1 MKKINLPYK
10 INIDKDY
17 LKKYFKNIIQNN
29 NMRGMYYINIYYN
42 DSNTVIEII
51 KRNMDYYD
59 YSNEIDLNIMITEN
73 IFLYEID
80 NIIPNMEIIIYK
92 NKMFIEKNDNNLCEF
107 TKLVYKNTENIINNG
122 KRIKYLI

>member
-42 DSNTVIEII
+42 DSNTVIEIM
-51 KRNMDYYD
+51 KHNMDYYD
-59 YSNEIDLNIMITEN
+59 YSNEIDLNIMITKN

>member
-51 KRNMDYYD
+51 KHNMDYYD

-107 TKLVYKNTENIINNG
+107 TNLVYKNTENIINNG

>member
-42 DSNTVIEII
+42 DSNTVIEIM
-51 KRNMDYYD
+51 KHNMDYYD

-92 NKMFIEKNDNNLCEF
+92 NKMFIEKNDINLCEF

>member
-10 INIDKDY
+10 INIDKNY

-51 KRNMDYYD
+51 KHNMDYYD

-107 TKLVYKNTENIINNG
+107 TNLVYKNTENIINNG

>member
-1 MKKINLPYK
+1 MKKISLPYK

-42 DSNTVIEII
+42 DSNTVIEIM
-51 KRNMDYYD
+51 KHNMDYYD

>member
-29 NMRGMYYINIYYN
+29 NMRGMYYVNIYYN
-42 DSNTVIEII
+42 DSNTVIEIM
-51 KRNMDYYD
+51 KHNMDYYD

>member
-51 KRNMDYYD
+51 KHNMDYYD

>member
-42 DSNTVIEII
+42 DSNTVIEIM
-51 KRNMDYYD
+51 KHNMDYYD